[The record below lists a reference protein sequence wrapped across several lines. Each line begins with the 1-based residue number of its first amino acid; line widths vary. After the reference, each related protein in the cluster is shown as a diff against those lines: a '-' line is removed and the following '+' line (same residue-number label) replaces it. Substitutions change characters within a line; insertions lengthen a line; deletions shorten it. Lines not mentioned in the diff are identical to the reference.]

1 MQTTLLGLA
10 IAFIIALIAALVGPY
25 FIDWDQ
31 FRPQFEAEATQIIG
45 APVRVAGKLDARLL
59 PSPSLRLRSVV
70 VGGANDL
77 GKVRADRLDVEFSLG
92 SLMRGEWRAT
102 ELTIDGMALDLG
114 LDPQGRI
121 DWPASTGKFNLGT
134 LAIDRL
140 NLTGRIAL
148 HDAASRGTLELNDI
162 DFSGDVRSLAGS
174 VRGDGSFVLSG
185 ARTPFRVSSGQG
197 PDGNGTRIHL
207 NIDPGARALSGDL
220 DGVLSFEA
228 RAPRFEGAVTLA
240 ASAGPRVNGSK
251 VSEPKVN
258 EPKTKSAGSDAS
270 PTPWR
275 ISARI
280 KADPAAA
287 RLEQLEASY
296 GFDEAA
302 LKLAGQGDIRFGASP
317 LLHAVLSARQL
328 DADKFAAKEKEND
341 KQNAKDNIKD
351 NIKDTNAADPI
362 RLLPALRA
370 LIAAAPEPPIPAQI
384 EFSSEQIMLGGRPLQ
399 NFAADLRTDAKSWT
413 IDRLDFRAPGSTHV
427 SLSGVSLS
435 GSHAQPGPSGHF
447 QGALSVESS
456 DPDTLAA
463 WLQGRSEVTY
473 RSQKP
478 MRLRGDVNVAADRV
492 AIDAIR
498 AEIDGGAVEGRI
510 AVANPAAGGGARVD
524 AELKAERL
532 DLDAA
537 GAFVRSLLG
546 PQAEWP
552 EQMQLSLDIGHA
564 ISAGQELHPFAA
576 RLGYGPTAI
585 SLDHLKIG
593 EASGVA
599 VEGTGAFDRVNATGK
614 LALNSSAASLG
625 QIAGLIAPLAPAFA
639 ARLTAM
645 GSAPTGSSPIG
656 SSLGPARLKLTLT
669 LDKDS
674 EHADRTVAHA
684 ALDLDAPQ
692 LKGLTTIT
700 ARPEIAALR
709 GIDLDRLQRSEI
721 SIDSKLSSERGG
733 ALLALLGL
741 DGMIAAGEGP
751 AQFQGSVSGLWQ
763 APLRLKISLS
773 GAGLDA
779 EAQGTAEPW
788 AAQPKASVSLKART
802 INLAPLFDLKPS
814 DRLMQNISV
823 TSRVSLLG
831 SKLTF
836 EDLDGA
842 IAGSRLR
849 GRVALTLDDEH
860 NVEGEVGLDALDLA
874 PAFALA
880 IGAQGRDAA
889 EPLGS
894 GLLKGW
900 RGRIAFQALRGQLP
914 GGGELRPVSG
924 SVRSDGQSLTF
935 DAIKGGIG
943 RGEATATIDARQTAG
958 GIALN
963 ARLQLSAVDGT
974 ALHYRAL
981 KMPAGKTSM
990 QMTLASQG
998 RSASAL
1004 TGAMSGSGTV
1014 TLESA
1019 AVGGL
1024 DPRAFDVAI
1033 RASDAGQAT
1042 DDIRL
1047 RKIVEPVL
1055 ADGALLV
1062 ASAQIP
1068 FTIRDGRLR
1077 VGATTLDSDVARAVI
1092 SGGYDIPADQADIR
1106 ATVALAAVGQQASRP
1121 EIGVFAVG
1129 SPDAL
1134 DRTVDVT
1141 ALSSWLAVRAIDRE
1155 TRRLDSIERGEP
1167 PPAVTPAS
1175 IPPAIAQPPIA
1186 APNVV
1191 PSAVLPGQ
1199 PPKPRVN
1206 APRPPVAP
1214 SGTSAPPATTAPVVS
1229 QQVAPLPPPIEVRPA
1244 PGVARP
1250 PKPRPPLVLTPPP
1263 AAPVQPAF

>member
-1 MQTTLLGLA
+1 
-10 IAFIIALIAALVGPY
+10 
-25 FIDWDQ
+25 
-31 FRPQFEAEATQIIG
+31 
-45 APVRVAGKLDARLL
+45 
-59 PSPSLRLRSVV
+59 
-70 VGGANDL
+70 
-77 GKVRADRLDVEFSLG
+77 
-92 SLMRGEWRAT
+92 
-102 ELTIDGMALDLG
+102 
-114 LDPQGRI
+114 
-121 DWPASTGKFNLGT
+121 
-134 LAIDRL
+134 
-140 NLTGRIAL
+140 
-148 HDAASRGTLELNDI
+148 
-162 DFSGDVRSLAGS
+162 
-174 VRGDGSFVLSG
+174 
-185 ARTPFRVSSGQG
+185 
-197 PDGNGTRIHL
+197 
-207 NIDPGARALSGDL
+207 
-220 DGVLSFEA
+220 
-228 RAPRFEGAVTLA
+228 
-240 ASAGPRVNGSK
+240 
-251 VSEPKVN
+251 
-258 EPKTKSAGSDAS
+258 
-270 PTPWR
+270 
-275 ISARI
+275 
-280 KADPAAA
+280 
-287 RLEQLEASY
+287 
-296 GFDEAA
+296 
-302 LKLAGQGDIRFGASP
+302 
-317 LLHAVLSARQL
+317 
-328 DADKFAAKEKEND
+328 
-341 KQNAKDNIKD
+341 
-351 NIKDTNAADPI
+351 
-362 RLLPALRA
+362 
-370 LIAAAPEPPIPAQI
+370 
-384 EFSSEQIMLGGRPLQ
+384 
-399 NFAADLRTDAKSWT
+399 
-413 IDRLDFRAPGSTHV
+413 
-427 SLSGVSLS
+427 
-435 GSHAQPGPSGHF
+435 
-447 QGALSVESS
+447 
-456 DPDTLAA
+456 
-463 WLQGRSEVTY
+463 
-473 RSQKP
+473 
-478 MRLRGDVNVAADRV
+478 
-492 AIDAIR
+492 
-498 AEIDGGAVEGRI
+498 
-510 AVANPAAGGGARVD
+510 
-524 AELKAERL
+524 
-532 DLDAA
+532 
-537 GAFVRSLLG
+537 
-546 PQAEWP
+546 
-552 EQMQLSLDIGHA
+552 
-564 ISAGQELHPFAA
+564 
-576 RLGYGPTAI
+576 
-585 SLDHLKIG
+585 
-593 EASGVA
+593 
-599 VEGTGAFDRVNATGK
+599 
-614 LALNSSAASLG
+614 
-625 QIAGLIAPLAPAFA
+625 
-639 ARLTAM
+639 
-645 GSAPTGSSPIG
+645 
-656 SSLGPARLKLTLT
+656 
-669 LDKDS
+669 
-674 EHADRTVAHA
+674 
-684 ALDLDAPQ
+684 
-692 LKGLTTIT
+692 
-700 ARPEIAALR
+700 
-709 GIDLDRLQRSEI
+709 
-721 SIDSKLSSERGG
+721 
-733 ALLALLGL
+733 LLALLGL

-763 APLRLKISLS
+763 APLRLKINLS
-773 GAGLDA
+773 GTGLDA

-788 AAQPKASVSLKART
+788 AAQPKASVSLKARNV
-802 INLAPLFDLKPS
+802 NLAPLFDLKPS

-1134 DRTVDVT
+1134 DRTVEGDRSRDPQAGFDRARRAAAGRYT
-1141 ALSSWLAVRAIDRE
+1141 SLDSAGHRATTDRGAKCSAKCSAARPATEAKSQCAASAGGAVRH
-1155 TRRLDSIERGEP
+1155 ERAAGHHCARCEP
-1167 PPAVTPAS
+1167 AGR
-1175 IPPAIAQPPIA
+1175 AIAA
-1186 APNVV
+1186 ADR
-1191 PSAVLPGQ
+1191 S
-1199 PPKPRVN
+1199 
-1206 APRPPVAP
+1206 APRSRRGAAAETKAA
-1214 SGTSAPPATTAPVVS
+1214 SGADAAAGGTGAAGI
-1229 QQVAPLPPPIEVRPA
+1229 LGIMIR
-1244 PGVARP
+1244 RMMI
-1250 PKPRPPLVLTPPP
+1250 PR
-1263 AAPVQPAF
+1263 